1 MKTNFCQSRT
11 KQIKYTPQ
19 YWLLAARPTSE
30 CEVEGEALLAEAGV
44 AVLHDAE
51 VGVVRVLVV
60 HGGDVQLP
68 AHHHQLQVCTAQRAQ
83 EDLTITEKALSVTHL
98 WPRFWSGTRSCY
110 QTSRTQFELDASL
123 SWEFGT

>member
-1 MKTNFCQSRT
+1 MKTNFCQSLT

-83 EDLTITEKALSVTHL
+83 EDLTITEMAPTSAFTFKTLLRHYAKQVLTH
-98 WPRFWSGTRSCY
+98 SK
-110 QTSRTQFELDASL
+110 
-123 SWEFGT
+123 